1 MPLPSPLPRL
11 QPPFWTGGV
20 ALVAMIFWIETL
32 RQFGFI
38 VPTPFILLIFAVA
51 LTASIDGLLAG
62 VTSATVWAIYLIY
75 ASAVHFG
82 PPSLTG
88 GSVEVSLG
96 ILVVV
101 LLAVRL
107 GWIKDQNQKLIKKL
121 RQASLE
127 LERRIEQ
134 RTAELLTANSRLA
147 KEIRGRI
154 LAQEALGK
162 NELALQLSHNRL
174 ESIES
179 ILSSLEDVV
188 WSVRPQTSKL
198 LYLNS
203 AVDNLYGYSISDFL
217 ANSNIWLEVIHP
229 EDRERVQQKRNF
241 INNKSLP
248 LSPQSLLAIDGIDLE
263 YRIVRSDGQVRW
275 IRDHV
280 QIHTDA
286 HGIPIRIDGIVTDI
300 TKAKQVEKAL
310 GESQRK
316 FQAIFDQTSQF
327 TWLLQPD
334 GTLLEANQT
343 ALDFSGLTPSEI
355 VGKPFWQIQWWT
367 KSTQI
372 ENPLKNAIARAATGE
387 FVRYQ
392 GSVLGLQGQVLTM
405 EFSVK
410 PLRDENG
417 NIVLLILEGRDIS
430 DRIRAEAATLEAQ
443 NKDILLKEIHHRVKN
458 NLQIVSGILYLQS
471 RYIDDES
478 ILEIICESRNRLQ
491 VMALIH
497 EKLYGSK
504 NLSQLDFEDYIQ
516 SLTKDLLRS
525 YTCSNH
531 PPRIKVNF
539 VKKFLDIDRAIP
551 CGLIINELVSNALKH
566 AFPEVDGGEIIVDFK
581 CREDNYFELMVS
593 DNGLGIREGIDLA
606 NPKTLGLR
614 LVHTLATKQLKGELE
629 LDTSHGVMFK
639 IKFS

>member
-1 MPLPSPLPRL
+1 MPSPLPRL

-20 ALVAMIFWIETL
+20 AVLGIIFWIETL

-38 VPTPFILLIFAVA
+38 VPTPFLLLIFAVA

-96 ILVVV
+96 IIVVV

-107 GWIKDQNQKLIKKL
+107 GWIKDQNQKLIQKL
-121 RQASLE
+121 RQASFE

-162 NELALQLSHNRL
+162 NELALQLSENRL
-174 ESIES
+174 ES
-179 ILSSLEDVV
+179 ILSSLQDVV
-188 WSVRPQTSKL
+188 WSVCPQTSTL

-203 AVDNLYGYSISDFL
+203 AVNNLYGYSISDFSG
-217 ANSNIWLEVIHP
+217 NSNLWLEVIHP

-241 INNKSLP
+241 FNNKSLP
-248 LSPQSLLAIDGIDLE
+248 LSPQSLLAIDGQDLE

-280 QIHTDA
+280 QIHTDD
-286 HGIPIRIDGIVTDI
+286 HGYPIRIDGIVTDI
-300 TKAKQVEKAL
+300 TKAKQVEEAMAAS
-310 GESQRK
+310 ERK
-316 FQAIFDQTSQF
+316 FDAIFDQTSQF

-334 GTLLEANQT
+334 GTLLKANQT
-343 ALDFSGLTPSEI
+343 ALDFSGLTQSEI
-355 VGKPFWQIQWWT
+355 VGKPFWQIPWWT
-367 KSTQI
+367 QSTQT
-372 ENPLKNAIARAATGE
+372 ENRLKDAIAQAATGE

-392 GSVLGLQGQVLTM
+392 GSVLGLQGQVITM
-405 EFSVK
+405 DFSVK

-417 NIVLLILEGRDIS
+417 NVVLLIPEGRDIS

-443 NKDILLKEIHHRVKN
+443 NKDILLK
-458 NLQIVSGILYLQS
+458 
-471 RYIDDES
+471 
-478 ILEIICESRNRLQ
+478 
-491 VMALIH
+491 
-497 EKLYGSK
+497 
-504 NLSQLDFEDYIQ
+504 
-516 SLTKDLLRS
+516 
-525 YTCSNH
+525 
-531 PPRIKVNF
+531 
-539 VKKFLDIDRAIP
+539 
-551 CGLIINELVSNALKH
+551 
-566 AFPEVDGGEIIVDFK
+566 
-581 CREDNYFELMVS
+581 
-593 DNGLGIREGIDLA
+593 
-606 NPKTLGLR
+606 
-614 LVHTLATKQLKGELE
+614 
-629 LDTSHGVMFK
+629 
-639 IKFS
+639 

>member
-20 ALVAMIFWIETL
+20 AVVGMIFWIETL

-38 VPTPFILLIFAVA
+38 VPTSFLLLIFAVA

-96 ILVVV
+96 IILVV

-121 RQASLE
+121 RQASQE

-147 KEIRGRI
+147 KEIRDRI

-162 NELALQLSHNRL
+162 NELALQLSQNRL
-174 ESIES
+174 ES

-188 WSVRPQTSKL
+188 WSVRPQTSRL

-217 ANSNIWLEVIHP
+217 ANSNLWLEVIHP

-241 INNKSLP
+241 FNNNSLP

-300 TKAKQVEKAL
+300 TKAKQVEEAL
-310 GESQRK
+310 GESERK

-334 GTLLEANQT
+334 GILLEANQT

-355 VGKPFWQIQWWT
+355 VGKPFWQIQSWT
-367 KSTQI
+367 QSTQT
-372 ENPLKNAIARAATGE
+372 ENRLKDAIAQAATGE

-392 GSVLGLQGQVLTM
+392 GSVLGLQGQVITM
-405 EFSVK
+405 DFSVK
-410 PLRDENG
+410 PLRDEHG
-417 NIVLLILEGRDIS
+417 NIVLLISEGRDIS
-430 DRIRAEAATLEAQ
+430 DRIRAEAATNDAQ

-458 NLQIVSGILYLQS
+458 NLQIVSGLLYLQS

-478 ILEIICESRNRLQ
+478 ILEILCESRNRLQ
-491 VMALIH
+491 GH
-497 EKLYGSK
+497 
-504 NLSQLDFEDYIQ
+504 
-516 SLTKDLLRS
+516 DLE
-525 YTCSNH
+525 T
-531 PPRIKVNF
+531 
-539 VKKFLDIDRAIP
+539 
-551 CGLIINELVSNALKH
+551 
-566 AFPEVDGGEIIVDFK
+566 
-581 CREDNYFELMVS
+581 
-593 DNGLGIREGIDLA
+593 
-606 NPKTLGLR
+606 
-614 LVHTLATKQLKGELE
+614 
-629 LDTSHGVMFK
+629 
-639 IKFS
+639 

>member
-1 MPLPSPLPRL
+1 MRLPSPLPRL

-20 ALVAMIFWIETL
+20 AVVGMIFWIETL
-32 RQFGFI
+32 RQFGFV
-38 VPTPFILLIFAVA
+38 VPTPFILLFFAVA

-107 GWIKDQNQKLIKKL
+107 GWIKDQNQKLIQKL
-121 RQASLE
+121 RKASLE
-127 LERRIEQ
+127 LELRIEQ

-162 NELALQLSHNRL
+162 NELALQLSENRL
-174 ESIES
+174 ES
-179 ILSSLEDVV
+179 ILSSLQDVV
-188 WSVRPQTSKL
+188 WSVRPQTSTL

-203 AVDNLYGYSISDFL
+203 AVNNLYGYSISDFSG
-217 ANSNIWLEVIHP
+217 NSNLWLEVIHP

-241 INNKSLP
+241 LNNKSLP
-248 LSPQSLLAIDGIDLE
+248 LSPQSLLAIDGQDLE

-280 QIHTDA
+280 EIHTDD
-286 HGIPIRIDGIVTDI
+286 HGYPIRIDGIVTDI
-300 TKAKQVEKAL
+300 TKAKQVEEAMAAS
-310 GESQRK
+310 ERK
-316 FQAIFDQTSQF
+316 FHAIFDQTSQF

-334 GTLLEANQT
+334 GTLLKANQT
-343 ALDFSGLTPSEI
+343 ALDFSGLTQSEI
-355 VGKPFWQIQWWT
+355 VGKPFWQIPWWT
-367 KSTQI
+367 QSTQT
-372 ENPLKNAIARAATGE
+372 ENRLKDAIAQAATGE

-392 GSVLGLQGQVLTM
+392 GSVLGLQGQVITM
-405 EFSVK
+405 DFSVK

-417 NIVLLILEGRDIS
+417 NVVLLIPEGRDIS

-458 NLQIVSGILYLQS
+458 NLQIVSGLLYLQS
-471 RYIDDES
+471 RYIDDQS
-478 ILEIICESRNRLQ
+478 ILDILCQSRNRLQ

-504 NLSQLDFEDYIQ
+504 NLSQIDFQDYIQ
-516 SLTKDLLRS
+516 SLTKDLLGS
-525 YTCSNH
+525 YACTNN
-531 PPRIKVNF
+531 PPTIKVNF
-539 VKKFLDIDRAIP
+539 VQTFLDIDRAIT

-566 AFPEVDGGEIIVDFK
+566 AFPEEDGGNIIVDFK
-581 CREDNYFELMVS
+581 CCEDNNFELIVS
-593 DNGLGIREGIDLA
+593 DNGLGIREGIDLD

-614 LVHTLATKQLKGELE
+614 LVHTLATKQLKGEVE

-639 IKFS
+639 INFH

>member
-1 MPLPSPLPRL
+1 MRLPSPLPRL
-11 QPPFWTGGV
+11 QPPFWIGGV
-20 ALVAMIFWIETL
+20 AVLGMIFWIETL
-32 RQFGFI
+32 RQFGFV
-38 VPTPFILLIFAVA
+38 VPTPFILLFFAVA

-75 ASAVHFG
+75 ASAVHVG

-107 GWIKDQNQKLIKKL
+107 GWIKDQNQKLIQKL
-121 RQASLE
+121 RQASLD

-134 RTAELLTANSRLA
+134 RTAELLTTNSRLS

-162 NELALQLSHNRL
+162 NELALQLSQNRL
-174 ESIES
+174 ES

-188 WSVRPQTSKL
+188 WSVRPQTSRL

-203 AVDNLYGYSISDFL
+203 AVDSLYGYSISDFL
-217 ANSNIWLEVIHP
+217 GNSNLWLEVIHP

-241 INNKSLP
+241 FSNNSLP
-248 LSPQSLLAIDGIDLE
+248 LSPQSLLAIDGQDLE

-286 HGIPIRIDGIVTDI
+286 HGIAIRIDGIVTDI
-300 TKAKQVEKAL
+300 TKAKQVEEAMAAS
-310 GESQRK
+310 ERK
-316 FQAIFDQTSQF
+316 FHAIFDQTSQF

-343 ALDFSGLTPSEI
+343 ALNFSGLTPSEI

-367 KSTQI
+367 QSTQT
-372 ENPLKNAIARAATGE
+372 ENSLKNAIAQAANGE

-392 GSVLGLQGQVLTM
+392 GSVLGLQGQVITM

-430 DRIRAEAATLEAQ
+430 DRIRAEAATNEAQ
-443 NKDILLKEIHHRVKN
+443 HKDILLKEIHHRVKN
-458 NLQIVSGILYLQS
+458 NLQIVSGLLYLQS

-478 ILEIICESRNRLQ
+478 ILDILCESRNRLQ

-504 NLSQLDFEDYIQ
+504 NLTQIDFQDYIQ
-516 SLTKDLLRS
+516 SLTKDLLGS
-525 YTCSNH
+525 YACTNN

-539 VKKFLDIDRAIP
+539 VQTFLDIDRAIT

-566 AFPEVDGGEIIVDFK
+566 AFPEEDGGKIIVDFK
-581 CREDNYFELMVS
+581 CCEDNYFELIVS
-593 DNGLGIREGIDLA
+593 DNGLGIREGIDLD

-614 LVHTLATKQLKGELE
+614 LVHTLATKQLKGEVE

-639 IKFS
+639 IKF

>member
-1 MPLPSPLPRL
+1 MRLPSPLPRL

-20 ALVAMIFWIETL
+20 AVLGMIFWIETL

-75 ASAVHFG
+75 ASAVHFA

-107 GWIKDQNQKLIKKL
+107 GWIKDQNQKLNQKL

-134 RTAELLTANSRLA
+134 RTAELLTTNSRLA
-147 KEIRGRI
+147 KEIRDRI

-162 NELALQLSHNRL
+162 NELALQLSENRL
-174 ESIES
+174 ES

-188 WSVRPQTSKL
+188 WSVRPQTGKL

-203 AVDNLYGYSISDFL
+203 AVNNLYGYSISDFSG
-217 ANSNIWLEVIHP
+217 NSNLWLEVIHP

-241 INNKSLP
+241 LNNKSLP
-248 LSPQSLLAIDGIDLE
+248 FSPQSLLAIDAQDLE

-286 HGIPIRIDGIVTDI
+286 HGYPIRIDGIVTDI
-300 TKAKQVEKAL
+300 TKAKQVEEAL
-310 GESQRK
+310 GESERK
-316 FQAIFDQTSQF
+316 FHGIFDQTSQF

-334 GTLLEANQT
+334 STLLEANQT

-355 VGKPFWQIQWWT
+355 VGKPFWEIQWWT
-367 KSTQI
+367 QSTQI
-372 ENPLKNAIARAATGE
+372 ENSLKNAIAKAANGE

-392 GSVLGLQGQVLTM
+392 GSVLGLQGQVITM
-405 EFSVK
+405 DFSVK
-410 PLRDENG
+410 PLRDEKG

-478 ILEIICESRNRLQ
+478 ILEILCESRNRLQ

-497 EKLYGSK
+497 EKFYGSK
-504 NLSQLDFEDYIQ
+504 NLSQIDFQDYIK
-516 SLTKDLLRS
+516 SLTEDLLRS
-525 YTCSNH
+525 YACSNN

-539 VKKFLDIDRAIP
+539 VQTFLDIDRAIT

-566 AFPEVDGGEIIVDFK
+566 AFPEGDGGEIIVDFK
-581 CREDNYFELMVS
+581 CCEDNYFELIVS

-614 LVHTLATKQLKGELE
+614 LVHTLATKQLKGEVE
-629 LDTSHGVMFK
+629 LDTSHGVIFK
-639 IKFS
+639 INFY

>member
-1 MPLPSPLPRL
+1 MRLPSPLPRL
-11 QPPFWTGGV
+11 QPPFWIGGV
-20 ALVAMIFWIETL
+20 AVLGMIFWIETL

-38 VPTPFILLIFAVA
+38 VPTPFILLFFAVA

-75 ASAVHFG
+75 ASAVHVG
-82 PPSLTG
+82 SPSLTG

-107 GWIKDQNQKLIKKL
+107 GWIKDQNQKLIQKL

-134 RTAELLTANSRLA
+134 RTAELLTTNSRLS

-162 NELALQLSHNRL
+162 NELALQLSQNRL
-174 ESIES
+174 ES

-188 WSVRPQTSKL
+188 WSVRPQTSRL

-203 AVDNLYGYSISDFL
+203 AVDSLYGYSISDFL
-217 ANSNIWLEVIHP
+217 GNSNLWLEVIHP

-241 INNKSLP
+241 FSNNSLP
-248 LSPQSLLAIDGIDLE
+248 LSPQSLLAIDGQDLE

-286 HGIPIRIDGIVTDI
+286 HGIAIRIDGIVTDI
-300 TKAKQVEKAL
+300 TKAKQVEEAL
-310 GESQRK
+310 AESERK
-316 FQAIFDQTSQF
+316 FHAIFDQTSQF

-343 ALDFSGLTPSEI
+343 ALNFSGLTRSQI

-367 KSTQI
+367 QSTQT
-372 ENPLKNAIARAATGE
+372 ENSLKNAIAQAATGN

-392 GSVLGLQGQVLTM
+392 GSVLGLNGQVITM
-405 EFSVK
+405 DFSVK

-417 NIVLLILEGRDIS
+417 NIVLLIPEGRDIS

-458 NLQIVSGILYLQS
+458 NLQIVSGLLYLQS

-478 ILEIICESRNRLQ
+478 ILDILCESRNRL
-491 VMALIH
+491 
-497 EKLYGSK
+497 
-504 NLSQLDFEDYIQ
+504 
-516 SLTKDLLRS
+516 
-525 YTCSNH
+525 
-531 PPRIKVNF
+531 
-539 VKKFLDIDRAIP
+539 
-551 CGLIINELVSNALKH
+551 
-566 AFPEVDGGEIIVDFK
+566 
-581 CREDNYFELMVS
+581 
-593 DNGLGIREGIDLA
+593 
-606 NPKTLGLR
+606 
-614 LVHTLATKQLKGELE
+614 
-629 LDTSHGVMFK
+629 
-639 IKFS
+639 

>member
-1 MPLPSPLPRL
+1 MRLPSPLPRL
-11 QPPFWTGGV
+11 QPPFWIGGV
-20 ALVAMIFWIETL
+20 AVVGMIFWIETL
-32 RQFGFI
+32 RQFGFV
-38 VPTPFILLIFAVA
+38 VPTPFILLFFAVA

-75 ASAVHFG
+75 ASAVHVG

-107 GWIKDQNQKLIKKL
+107 GWIKDQNQKLIQKL

-134 RTAELLTANSRLA
+134 RTAELLTTNSRLS

-162 NELALQLSHNRL
+162 NELALQLSQNRL
-174 ESIES
+174 ES

-188 WSVRPQTSKL
+188 WSVRPQTSRL

-203 AVDNLYGYSISDFL
+203 AVDSLYGYSISDFL
-217 ANSNIWLEVIHP
+217 GNSNLWLEVIHP

-241 INNKSLP
+241 FSNNSLP
-248 LSPQSLLAIDGIDLE
+248 LSPQSLLAIDGQDLE

-300 TKAKQVEKAL
+300 TKAKQVEEAL
-310 GESQRK
+310 AESERK
-316 FQAIFDQTSQF
+316 FHAIFDQTSQF

-343 ALDFSGLTPSEI
+343 ALDFSGLTRSQI

-367 KSTQI
+367 QSTQT
-372 ENPLKNAIARAATGE
+372 ENSLKNAIAQAATGN

-392 GSVLGLQGQVLTM
+392 GSVLGLNGQVITM
-405 EFSVK
+405 DFSVK

-417 NIVLLILEGRDIS
+417 NIVLLIPEGRDIS

-458 NLQIVSGILYLQS
+458 NLQIVSGLLYLQS

-478 ILEIICESRNRLQ
+478 ILDILCQSRNRLQ

-504 NLSQLDFEDYIQ
+504 NLSQIDFQDYIQ
-516 SLTKDLLRS
+516 SLTKDLLGS
-525 YTCSNH
+525 YACTNN
-531 PPRIKVNF
+531 PPTIKVNF
-539 VKKFLDIDRAIP
+539 VQTFLNIDRAIT

-566 AFPEVDGGEIIVDFK
+566 AFPEEDGGEIIVDFK
-581 CREDNYFELMVS
+581 CCEDNYFELIVS
-593 DNGLGIREGIDLA
+593 DNGLGIREGIDLD

-614 LVHTLATKQLKGELE
+614 LVHTLATKQLKGEVE

-639 IKFS
+639 IKF

>member
-1 MPLPSPLPRL
+1 MPSPLPRL
-11 QPPFWTGGV
+11 QPPFWIGGV
-20 ALVAMIFWIETL
+20 AVLGMIFWIETL
-32 RQFGFI
+32 RQFGFV
-38 VPTPFILLIFAVA
+38 VPTPFILLFFAVA

-75 ASAVHFG
+75 ASAVHVG

-107 GWIKDQNQKLIKKL
+107 GWIKDQNQKLIQKL

-134 RTAELLTANSRLA
+134 RTAELLTTNSRLS

-162 NELALQLSHNRL
+162 NELALQLSQNRL
-174 ESIES
+174 ES

-188 WSVRPQTSKL
+188 WSVRPQTSRL

-203 AVDNLYGYSISDFL
+203 AVDSLYGYSISDFL
-217 ANSNIWLEVIHP
+217 GNSNLWLEVIHP

-241 INNKSLP
+241 FSNNSLP
-248 LSPQSLLAIDGIDLE
+248 LSPQSLLAIDGQDLE

-286 HGIPIRIDGIVTDI
+286 HGIAIRIDGIVTDI
-300 TKAKQVEKAL
+300 TKAKQVEEAMAAS
-310 GESQRK
+310 ERK
-316 FQAIFDQTSQF
+316 FHAIFDQTSQF

-343 ALDFSGLTPSEI
+343 ALNFSGLTPSEI

-367 KSTQI
+367 QSTQT
-372 ENPLKNAIARAATGE
+372 ENSLKNAIAQAANGE

-392 GSVLGLQGQVLTM
+392 GSVLGLQGQVITM

-458 NLQIVSGILYLQS
+458 NLQIVSGLLYLQS

-478 ILEIICESRNRLQ
+478 ILDILCESRNRLQ

-504 NLSQLDFEDYIQ
+504 NLTQIDFQDYIQ
-516 SLTKDLLRS
+516 SLTKDLLGC
-525 YTCSNH
+525 YACTNN

-539 VKKFLDIDRAIP
+539 VQTFLDIDRAIT
-551 CGLIINELVSNALKH
+551 CGLIINELVSNSLKH
-566 AFPEVDGGEIIVDFK
+566 AFPEEDGGKIIVDFK
-581 CREDNYFELMVS
+581 CCEDNYFELIVS
-593 DNGLGIREGIDLA
+593 DNGLGIREGIDLD

-614 LVHTLATKQLKGELE
+614 LVHTLATKQLKGEVE

-639 IKFS
+639 IKF

>member
-1 MPLPSPLPRL
+1 MRLPSPLPRL

-20 ALVAMIFWIETL
+20 AVVGMIFWIETL

-107 GWIKDQNQKLIKKL
+107 GWIKDQNQKLIQKL
-121 RQASLE
+121 RQASFE

-134 RTAELLTANSRLA
+134 RTAELLTTNSRLA
-147 KEIRGRI
+147 KEIRDRI

-162 NELALQLSHNRL
+162 NELALQLSENRL
-174 ESIES
+174 ES

-188 WSVRPQTSKL
+188 WSVCPQTSTL

-203 AVDNLYGYSISDFL
+203 AVNNLYGYSISDFSG
-217 ANSNIWLEVIHP
+217 NSNLWLEVIHP
-229 EDRERVQQKRNF
+229 EDRERIQQKRNF

-248 LSPQSLLAIDGIDLE
+248 LSPQSLLAIDDQDLE

-286 HGIPIRIDGIVTDI
+286 HGYTIRIDGIVTDI
-300 TKAKQVEKAL
+300 TKAKQVEEAL
-310 GESQRK
+310 AQSQRK
-316 FQAIFDQTSQF
+316 FHAIFDQTSQF

-334 GTLLEANQT
+334 STLLEANQT
-343 ALDFSGLTPSEI
+343 ALDFSGLTRSEI

-367 KSTQI
+367 KSTQT
-372 ENPLKNAIARAATGE
+372 ENRLKNAIAKAATGE

-392 GSVLGLQGQVLTM
+392 VEVLGLQGQVITM

-410 PLRDENG
+410 PLRDDNG

-458 NLQIVSGILYLQS
+458 NLQIVSGLLYLQS

-478 ILEIICESRNRLQ
+478 ILDILCESRHRLQ

-504 NLSQLDFEDYIQ
+504 NLSQIDFQDYIQ
-516 SLTKDLLRS
+516 SLTKDLLGS
-525 YTCSNH
+525 YACTNN
-531 PPRIKVNF
+531 PPTIKVNF
-539 VKKFLDIDRAIP
+539 VQTFLDIDRAIT

-566 AFPEVDGGEIIVDFK
+566 AFPEEEGGNIIVDFK
-581 CREDNYFELMVS
+581 CCEDNYFELIVS
-593 DNGLGIREGIDLA
+593 DNGLGIREGIDLD

-614 LVHTLATKQLKGELE
+614 LVNTLATKQLQGEVE

-639 IKFS
+639 INFY

>member
-20 ALVAMIFWIETL
+20 VTVGIIFWIETL

-38 VPTPFILLIFAVA
+38 VPTPFILLVFAVA

-82 PPSLTG
+82 PRSLTG
-88 GSVEVSLG
+88 GSVEVSFG

-107 GWIKDQNQKLIKKL
+107 GWIKDQNQKLIQKL

-162 NELALQLSHNRL
+162 NELALQLSQNRL
-174 ESIES
+174 ES

-188 WSVRPQTSKL
+188 WSVRPQTSTL

-217 ANSNIWLEVIHP
+217 GNSNLWLEVIHP
-229 EDRERVQQKRNF
+229 EDRERVQQKRHFLTHN
-241 INNKSLP
+241 SLP
-248 LSPQSLLAIDGIDLE
+248 LSTQSLLAIDGQDLE

-300 TKAKQVEKAL
+300 TKTKQVEEAMAAS
-310 GESQRK
+310 ERK
-316 FQAIFDQTSQF
+316 FHAIFDQTSQF
-327 TWLLQPD
+327 TWVLQPD

-343 ALDFSGLTPSEI
+343 ALDFSGLTRSQI
-355 VGKPFWQIQWWT
+355 VGKPFWEIQWWT
-367 KSTQI
+367 QSTQT
-372 ENPLKNAIARAATGE
+372 ENSLKNAIAQAATGN

-392 GSVLGLQGQVLTM
+392 GSVLGLNGQVITM
-405 EFSVK
+405 DFSVK
-410 PLRDENG
+410 PLRDEHG
-417 NIVLLILEGRDIS
+417 NIVLLIPEGRDIS

-458 NLQIVSGILYLQS
+458 NLQIVSGLLYLQS

-478 ILEIICESRNRLQ
+478 ILDILCESRNRLQ

-504 NLSQLDFEDYIQ
+504 NLSQIDFQDYLQ
-516 SLTKDLLRS
+516 SLTKDLLGS
-525 YTCSNH
+525 YACTNN
-531 PPRIKVNF
+531 PPTIKVNF
-539 VKKFLDIDRAIP
+539 VQTFLDIDRAIT
-551 CGLIINELVSNALKH
+551 CGLIINELVSNALKY
-566 AFPEVDGGEIIVDFK
+566 AFPEEDGGEIIVDFK
-581 CREDNYFELMVS
+581 CCEDNYFELMVS
-593 DNGLGIREGIDLA
+593 DNGIGIREGIDLA
-606 NPKTLGLR
+606 NPNTLGLR
-614 LVHTLATKQLKGELE
+614 LVHTLATKQLKGEVE

-639 IKFS
+639 IKF